1 MADPRNTP
9 ESNAEAQMR
18 LDEALRLVED
28 AQHTLERAAQM
39 LSPVVGGSPAGDKI
53 AKQAQR
59 THDLWRHLAY
69 RVRDAG
75 KARRWFMDGMGRRTT
90 NDNEESR

>member
-9 ESNAEAQMR
+9 ESNAEAQLR
-18 LDEALRLVED
+18 FEEAMRLVEE

-39 LSPVVGGSPAGDKI
+39 MSPIVGGSPTGDRI
-53 AKQAQR
+53 FKQAQR

-69 RVRDAG
+69 RVRDRG
-75 KARRWFMDGMGRRTT
+75 IPRRWFMDGMGV
-90 NDNEESR
+90 SHG